1 MICPN
6 QATINNIIEKEEILI
21 SKYKSYLKAVNN
33 SSMTSSIEEL
43 IQKHNNHIEVLQQL
57 LGR

>member
-6 QATINNIIEKEEILI
+6 QTTINNIIEKEEILI
-21 SKYKSYLKAVNN
+21 SKYKSYLKSMNN
-33 SSMTSSIEEL
+33 SSMQSSIEGL

-57 LGR
+57 LRR

>member
-21 SKYKSYLKAVNN
+21 SKYKSYLKAAN
-33 SSMTSSIEEL
+33 SSSVQSSIEEL
-43 IQKHNNHIEVLQQL
+43 IQKHNNHVEVLQQL
-57 LGR
+57 LRR

>member
-6 QATINNIIEKEEILI
+6 EATINNIIEKEEILI
-21 SKYKSYLKAVNN
+21 SKYKSYLKALNNN
-33 SSMTSSIEEL
+33 SMENSIEKL

-57 LGR
+57 LRR

>member
-6 QATINNIIEKEEILI
+6 QAAINNIIEKEEILI
-21 SKYKSYLKAVNN
+21 RKYRGYLKAVNN
-33 SSMTSSIEEL
+33 RSIQSSIEEL

-57 LGR
+57 LRR